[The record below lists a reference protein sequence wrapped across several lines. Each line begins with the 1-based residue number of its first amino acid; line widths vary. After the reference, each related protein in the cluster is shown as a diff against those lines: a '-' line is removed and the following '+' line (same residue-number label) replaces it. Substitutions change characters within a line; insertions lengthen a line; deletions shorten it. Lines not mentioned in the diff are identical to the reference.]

1 MSQLPP
7 ANPSPEG
14 TTPVYEPAFETA
26 IHAFWVKNRQGMLV
40 MCVTA
45 LLAIVGTYAWQ
56 SIAAGREAD
65 VQAEYAKISDQPA
78 KLEGFANA
86 NSGHTLAGVAW
97 LRLADE
103 KFSAGDFK
111 TAAADYQKATGSLKN
126 DALLGRARLG
136 AAMSQLKPTRT
147 SSPLSCTSSS
157 SISSPGGSRRYAAAM
172 ASRPTNGPRRTPRPR
187 STASSANSARKER
200 KSPVPTPRL
209 KNSSKSRSSRCVAS
223 IGAIV
228 QHSPG
233 PARET
238 TRPGG
243 GIWQTRRA

>member
-7 ANPSPEG
+7 ADQSPQ

-26 IHAFWVKNRQGMLV
+26 IHAFWVRNRQGMLV

-65 VQAEYAKISDQPA
+65 VQAEYAKISDQPV

-86 NSGHTLAGVAW
+86 NSGHPLAGVAW

-126 DALLGRARLG
+126 DALLGRAKLG
-136 AAMSQLKPTRT
+136 AAMSQLNGGDVA
-147 SSPLSCTSSS
+147 
-157 SISSPGGSRRYAAAM
+157 GGSAALKAVSADTTLAKGARAEAAYQLVSLAADAGHADEVKRLAEEVSKIDATSM
-172 ASRPTNGPRRTPRPR
+172 WAQRATLLVTSPAIAAKAGDTKPADAGLTFKTPG
-187 STASSANSARKER
+187 K
-200 KSPVPTPRL
+200 
-209 KNSSKSRSSRCVAS
+209 
-223 IGAIV
+223 
-228 QHSPG
+228 
-233 PARET
+233 
-238 TRPGG
+238 
-243 GIWQTRRA
+243 